1 MAELNKEEQV
11 WTSSEI
17 RDILTYVAELQQTNE
32 DLRAGIIMMQAALD
46 REEGKVKRYKNIL
59 KALGVGE
66 A

>member
-1 MAELNKEEQV
+1 MAELKKGEQI

-17 RDILTYVAELQQTNE
+17 KEILQYVAELNQSNE

-46 REEGKVKRYKNIL
+46 RETAKVTRYKNIL
-59 KALGVGE
+59 KAMGFGE